1 VDEESC
7 VAEAGAVPTQPPT
20 QPPWTPTDA
29 VGEAL
34 HVLRMSGTFYCSS
47 ELRAPWGLALP
58 ETPRCLWFH
67 VVTSGTA
74 TIVVGDEVVRL
85 APSDVVL
92 LPRGEGHVMR
102 SADLAPG
109 LSVPNV
115 LTLPHTWYGDRYA
128 SISHGGSG
136 ATTTMICGAV
146 RLEHPMAEQLVALMP
161 DIVHVPVSPLTARL
175 QDTLRLIALEVEE
188 TQPGGEAVITRL
200 ADVLVVQMLRA
211 WLAHDPAA
219 RTGWLG
225 ALADPDIGR
234 ALALVHADPSRDWS
248 VAGLA
253 HELALSRSTFAARF
267 TALVGEPVMT
277 YVTRWRMLVA
287 HDRLRAGDTTV
298 AAVAT
303 SLGYRSE
310 AAFSRAFRRVVGTPP
325 GAVRARPRDEEDLLV
340 GA

>member
-1 VDEESC
+1 M
-7 VAEAGAVPTQPPT
+7 PTE
-20 QPPWTPTDA
+20 PPWTPSDA

-34 HVLRMSGTFYCSS
+34 HVLRMNGTFYCRA
-47 ELRAPWGLALP
+47 ELRAPWGMALP
-58 ETPRCLWFH
+58 ATPGCLWFH
-67 VVTSGTA
+67 VVTSGSA
-74 TIVVGDEVVRL
+74 RFEVGDEVVTL
-85 APSDVVL
+85 APADVVL
-92 LPRGEGHVMR
+92 VPRGEGHVLRDAEDSRAPDVR
-102 SADLAPG
+102 SI
-109 LSVPNV
+109 
-115 LTLPHTWYGDRYA
+115 PHTWHGDRFA
-128 SISHGGSG
+128 SIRHGGGG
-136 ATTTMICGAV
+136 ALTTTVCGAV
-146 RLEHPMAEQLVALMP
+146 RLEHPMAERLVAMMP

-234 ALALVHADPSRDWS
+234 ALALVHADPARDWS

-298 AAVAT
+298 AAVAA

-325 GAVRARPRDEEDLLV
+325 GAVRARPRDEEGLLV

>member
-1 VDEESC
+1 MD
-7 VAEAGAVPTQPPT
+7 AGWRGDEAGSVPIE
-20 QPPWTPTDA
+20 PPWTPTDA

-34 HVLRMSGTFYCSS
+34 HVLRMNGTFYCRA
-47 ELRAPWGLALP
+47 ELRAPWGMALP
-58 ETPRCLWFH
+58 ATPGCLWFH
-67 VVTSGTA
+67 VVTSGGA
-74 TIVVGDEVVRL
+74 RLQVAGDGEEVVL
-85 APSDVVL
+85 SASDVVL
-92 LPRGEGHVMR
+92 VPRGEGHVLR
-102 SADLAPG
+102 SGDPTPAT
-109 LSVPNV
+109 VPDV
-115 LTLPHTWYGDRYA
+115 RAIPHEWHGDRYA
-128 SISHGGSG
+128 TIRHGGDG
-136 ATTTMICGAV
+136 APTTTICGAV
-146 RLEHPMAEQLVALMP
+146 RLEHPVAERLVALMP
-161 DIVHVPVSPLTARL
+161 EVVHVPVSPLTARL

-188 TQPGGEAVITRL
+188 TRPGGEAVITRL
-200 ADVLVVQMLRA
+200 ADVLVVQVLRA

-234 ALALVHADPSRDWS
+234 ALALVHADPARDWS

-253 HELALSRSTFAARF
+253 RELALSRSTFAARF

-298 AAVAT
+298 AAVAS

-325 GAVRARPRDEEDLLV
+325 GAVRTRRRDEDGLLL